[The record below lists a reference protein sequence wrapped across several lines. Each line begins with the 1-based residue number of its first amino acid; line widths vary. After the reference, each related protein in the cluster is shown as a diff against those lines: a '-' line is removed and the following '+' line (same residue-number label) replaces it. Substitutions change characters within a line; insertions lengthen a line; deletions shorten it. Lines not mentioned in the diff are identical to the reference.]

1 MKTKRQKKCLGCQVN
16 KMMKILILPG
26 DGVGPEVTKQARKII
41 NKVSKIYNLDIDIK
55 EALFGGV
62 AVDKYDKPFPDETK
76 SEINKAD
83 AILLGAVGG
92 EKYDLLPKEKKPES
106 GLLELRK
113 QLNLFINIRP
123 IISFSEL
130 SNSSTIKSEYI
141 DNLDIVIIRELI
153 SGLYFGEPRGFN
165 EDSTEAFNTMR
176 YNINEI
182 NRISEYALNLA
193 NSRSKK
199 LCSVDKANVLE
210 VSQLWRSTVNAVS
223 KKYQDVELSHMY
235 VDNAAMQLVQNPKQ
249 FDVIVTENLFGDILS
264 DIASV
269 LTGSIGMLP
278 SASLNEKN
286 FGVYEPIH
294 GSAPDIAG
302 KDIVNPIAAILSVAM
317 MFQHTFGRVD
327 IYNSILNAVKS
338 TLQDKKFTKDI
349 ANNKDYIS
357 TESMGDYIVEKIKG
371 ESND

>member
-1 MKTKRQKKCLGCQVN
+1 MGKK
-16 KMMKILILPG
+16 MKILVLPG
-26 DGVGPEVTKQARKII
+26 DGVGPEVTSEALKVISII
-41 NKVSKIYNLDIDIK
+41 SEIYNLDINI
-55 EALFGGV
+55 EEGFFGGI
-62 AVDKYDKPFPDETK
+62 AVDKLGSPFPDETK
-76 SEINKAD
+76 NKINNSD

-92 EKYDLLPKEKKPES
+92 EKYDNLPKDKKPET

-130 SNSSTIKSEYI
+130 SNSSSIKSEFI
-141 DNLDIVIIRELI
+141 DNLDIVIIRELVG
-153 SGLYFGEPRGFN
+153 GLYFGEPRGFSDDN
-165 EDSTEAFNTMR
+165 TEAFNTMR
-176 YNINEI
+176 YNNSEI
-182 NRISEYALNLA
+182 NRISEYAFKL
-193 NSRSKK
+193 SRKRGKK

-210 VSQLWRSTVNAVS
+210 VSQLWRLAVNKLS
-223 KKYQDVELSHMY
+223 KHYQDVHLSHMY

-278 SASLNEKN
+278 SASLNDKN

-302 KDIVNPIAAILSVAM
+302 QNIVNPIATILSVAM
-317 MFQHTFGRVD
+317 MFQHTFNRLD
-327 IYNSILNAVKS
+327 IYNHILNSVRLVLK
-338 TLQDKKFTKDI
+338 DGMYTKDI
-349 ANNKDYIS
+349 SISNSNIS
-357 TESMGDYIVEKIKG
+357 TSEMGDYITEKIKAT
-371 ESND
+371 

>member
-1 MKTKRQKKCLGCQVN
+1 MSKTNL
-16 KMMKILILPG
+16 LLLPG
-26 DGVGPEVTKQARKII
+26 DGVGPEIMDEAIKVISVI
-41 NKVSKIYNLDIDIK
+41 NDAGLYDISYDSADI
-55 EALFGGV
+55 GGI
-62 AVDKYDKPFPDETK
+62 AIDNHNTPYPDETSK
-76 SEINKAD
+76 KCLDAD
-83 AILLGAVGG
+83 CILLGAVGTKKH
-92 EKYDLLPKEKKPES
+92 ENNKNELKPES
-106 GLLELRK
+106 GLLALRK
-113 QLNLFINIRP
+113 SLELYINVRP
-123 IISFSEL
+123 IFIFDSLIDSSSLKPEL
-130 SNSSTIKSEYI
+130 LKG
-141 DNLDIVIIRELI
+141 LDIVIIRELI
-153 SGLYFGEPRGFN
+153 GDVYFGEPRGFKN
-165 EDSTEAFNTMR
+165 ESSDKTGYNTMSYSTSEVERIADYAFNVATKR
-176 YNINEI
+176 
-182 NRISEYALNLA
+182 A
-193 NSRSKK
+193 SKVV
-199 LCSVDKANVLE
+199 SVDKANVLE
-210 VSQLWRSTVNAVS
+210 ASQVWRETVDKIQSN
-223 KKYQDVELSHMY
+223 KYSNVDLSHMY

-317 MFQHTFGRVD
+317 MFQHTFDRVD

-338 TLQDKKFTKDI
+338 TLQNKKFTKDI

>member
-1 MKTKRQKKCLGCQVN
+1 MDKK
-16 KMMKILILPG
+16 MKILVLPG
-26 DGVGPEVTKQARKII
+26 DGVGPEVTSEALKVISII
-41 NKVSKIYNLDIDIK
+41 SEIYNLDINI
-55 EALFGGV
+55 EEGFFGGI
-62 AVDKYDKPFPDETK
+62 AVDKLGSPFPDETK
-76 SEINKAD
+76 NKINNSD

-92 EKYDLLPKEKKPES
+92 EKYDNLSKDKKPET

-130 SNSSTIKSEYI
+130 SNSSSIKSEFI
-141 DNLDIVIIRELI
+141 DNLDIVIIRELVG
-153 SGLYFGEPRGFN
+153 GLYFGEPRGFSDDN
-165 EDSTEAFNTMR
+165 TEAFNTMR
-176 YNINEI
+176 YNNSEI
-182 NRISEYALNLA
+182 NRISEYAFKL
-193 NSRSKK
+193 SRKRGKK

-210 VSQLWRSTVNAVS
+210 VSQLWRLAVNKLS
-223 KKYQDVELSHMY
+223 KHYQDVHLSHMY

-278 SASLNEKN
+278 SASLNDKN

-302 KDIVNPIAAILSVAM
+302 QNIVNPIATILSVAM
-317 MFQHTFGRVD
+317 MFQHTFNRLD
-327 IYNSILNAVKS
+327 IYNHILNSVRLVLK
-338 TLQDKKFTKDI
+338 DGMYTKDI
-349 ANNKDYIS
+349 SISNSNIS
-357 TESMGDYIVEKIKG
+357 TSEMGDYITEKIKAT
-371 ESND
+371 

>member
-1 MKTKRQKKCLGCQVN
+1 MGKK
-16 KMMKILILPG
+16 MKILVLPG
-26 DGVGPEVTKQARKII
+26 DGVGPEVTSEALKVINII
-41 NKVSKIYNLDIDIK
+41 SEIYNLDINI
-55 EALFGGV
+55 EEGFFGGI
-62 AVDKYDKPFPDETK
+62 AVDKLGSPFPDETK
-76 SEINKAD
+76 NKINNSD

-92 EKYDLLPKEKKPES
+92 EKYDNLSKDKKPET

-130 SNSSTIKSEYI
+130 SNSSSIKSEFI
-141 DNLDIVIIRELI
+141 DNLDIVIIRELVG
-153 SGLYFGEPRGFN
+153 GLYFGEPRGFSDDN
-165 EDSTEAFNTMR
+165 TEAFNTMR
-176 YNINEI
+176 YNNSEI
-182 NRISEYALNLA
+182 NRISEYAFKL
-193 NSRSKK
+193 SRKRGKK

-210 VSQLWRSTVNAVS
+210 VSQLWRLAVNKLS
-223 KKYQDVELSHMY
+223 KHYQDVHLSHMY

-278 SASLNEKN
+278 SASLNDKN

-302 KDIVNPIAAILSVAM
+302 QNIVNPIATILSVAM
-317 MFQHTFGRVD
+317 MFQHTFNRLD
-327 IYNSILNAVKS
+327 IYNHILNSVRLVLK
-338 TLQDKKFTKDI
+338 DGMYTKDI
-349 ANNKDYIS
+349 SISNSNIS
-357 TESMGDYIVEKIKG
+357 TSEMGDYITEKIKAT
-371 ESND
+371 

>member
-1 MKTKRQKKCLGCQVN
+1 MGKK
-16 KMMKILILPG
+16 MKILVLPG
-26 DGVGPEVTKQARKII
+26 DGVGPEVTSEALKVISII
-41 NKVSKIYNLDIDIK
+41 SEIYNLDINI
-55 EALFGGV
+55 EEGFFGGI
-62 AVDKYDKPFPDETK
+62 AVDKLGSPFPDETK
-76 SEINKAD
+76 NKINNSD

-92 EKYDLLPKEKKPES
+92 EKYDNLSKDKKPET

-130 SNSSTIKSEYI
+130 SNSSSIKSEFI
-141 DNLDIVIIRELI
+141 DNLDIVIIRELVG
-153 SGLYFGEPRGFN
+153 GLYFGEPRGFSDDN
-165 EDSTEAFNTMR
+165 TEAFNTMR
-176 YNINEI
+176 YNNSEI
-182 NRISEYALNLA
+182 NRISEYAFKL
-193 NSRSKK
+193 SRKRGKK

-210 VSQLWRSTVNAVS
+210 VSQLWRLAVNKLS
-223 KKYQDVELSHMY
+223 KHYQDVHLSHMY

-278 SASLNEKN
+278 SASLNDKN

-302 KDIVNPIAAILSVAM
+302 QNIVNPIATILSVAM
-317 MFQHTFGRVD
+317 MFQHTFNRLD
-327 IYNSILNAVKS
+327 IYNHILNSVRLVLK
-338 TLQDKKFTKDI
+338 DGMYTKDI
-349 ANNKDYIS
+349 SISNSNIS
-357 TESMGDYIVEKIKG
+357 TSEMGDYITEKIKAT
-371 ESND
+371 